1 MKRKDNFTDWVG
13 VSAAAAM
20 SSCWHVDA
28 ECSCCCGI
36 CAAASGRMVF
46 AICIRAM
53 SRQVSHWAKFCAA
66 PAANSFSGATAFCI
80 IANGFVRSLYFFNPG
95 RIKLIPMGNVNKFWK
110 VNWVMG

>member
-1 MKRKDNFTDWVG
+1 MEKRDNFVDWEG
-13 VSAAAAM
+13 MSAGAAM
-20 SSCWHVDA
+20 SSCWHADA

-53 SRQVSHWAKFCAA
+53 SRQVSHLATSSAASLINSYSGKTPTCVMLCSAVGEVYCA
-66 PAANSFSGATAFCI
+66 N
-80 IANGFVRSLYFFNPG
+80 VG
-95 RIKLIPMGNVNKFWK
+95 RIKLLSMGNVNKFWK